1 MKEAAMLRLTG
12 FNEPQAVALIGRPD
26 RTASGF
32 RHGIY

>member
-1 MKEAAMLRLTG
+1 MIEVAVLRLKG
-12 FNEPQAVALIGRPD
+12 FNEPQAVAVIGRLD